1 MIYSNESNTLCSK
14 GCILDCIILLTTPK
28 FFIFGSKLTEKLRV
42 VIQHFMEDQSNTV
55 NKERAFI
62 VNKGFRRVADNVP
75 DDAHTLL

>member
-1 MIYSNESNTLCSK
+1 MFKGLHFGLYYPSNDIK
-14 GCILDCIILLTTPK
+14 IV
-28 FFIFGSKLTEKLRV
+28 IFGSKITEKLRV
-42 VIQHFMEDQSNTV
+42 TIQHVMEDQSNRV